1 MSILID
7 QQRCIGCGK
16 CSDICPGSL
25 IETVPGK
32 KAVIIYPRDCWGCT
46 ACLKECPTGAISFY
60 LGADIGGQGGSMH
73 IEKNGYITKW
83 IIQQPDKE
91 PITIETDSRTA
102 NKY

>member
-7 QQRCIGCGK
+7 RQQCVGCGK

-25 IETVPGK
+25 IKTAPDK
-32 KAVIIYPRDCWGCT
+32 KAVIVYPRDCWGCT

-60 LGADIGGQGGSMH
+60 LGADIGGQGSCMN

-83 IIQQPDKE
+83 IIRQPDKE